1 MSITYVVVVA
11 IITYVLGALTKLKW
25 NKLPN
30 KYIPIQ
36 NVIIA
41 IISGLICYFTK
52 IEINFLNSIV
62 LCFVATMGAGGISD
76 LVKVMKK
83 DNISG

>member
-52 IEINFLNSIV
+52 IETNFLNSIV
-62 LCFVATMGAGGISD
+62 LCFAATMGAGGISD
-76 LVKVMKK
+76 LVKVMKNNNPK
-83 DNISG
+83 T